1 MALNITGGG
10 TIVGKSPQ
18 ASGAITI
25 PDTVTIIASMAFF
38 SSKTITGVTLPVSVN
53 SIRTAA
59 FAGCIYLTSVTILG
73 PVSKIDDSTFFGCSK
88 LTSIMIPSSVTS
100 INKSAFG
107 ESGLTS
113 ITIPASVTSIGDYA
127 FTDCVKLERIE
138 FLGTTCN
145 VSSISF
151 AQSQGKVPIPLCIVP
166 SGWTGPNSFA
176 GVTRVIPRRS
186 APTNLIIET
195 KTPNSL
201 TFTFTAPADKNGFGG
216 IAGYEITNY
225 EYSTNG
231 GTTYT
236 AFNPPVTTSPITI
249 TDLTPDT
256 PYSVTL
262 RAVNFAGEGDAS
274 DTLSTRTMFSPGTI
288 TVTVQNPAGIT
299 LSTIEVPTGGL
310 LGDLAATLAEERAAA
325 AANGQTQDSVTEAA
339 TGNKLA
345 PSAQVSSDVTV
356 KLSFR
361 YIYSVVGGLLDSI
374 NGPPLT
380 NAVIPSTVTTIGA
393 NLFFGAYD
401 LETAV
406 LPSTLTTVGSNAFTN
421 CFSLKTLT
429 FPANSSLAT
438 IGPSAFISCTSLNE
452 IVFPEGVTTIGAEA
466 FTNCTGLQ
474 SVTFPA
480 SLTTIGD
487 AAFYYCPNLVSI
499 TFLGTGAGLT
509 VAANAFLSC
518 GTGVFKALNWSGS
531 QTVGVLVFR
540 ADRGRAMDQAT
551 DSFTVTDNINGTPT
565 TTTYTLAKAVSGQSN
580 NIPITGATGT
590 VSVDMTAASTTTA
603 GAPVTAVAMNVT
615 PRTDGGYTIEFTA
628 KNAAGDVVSEGLHIP
643 IRIPRSLGAPLTVSV
658 YHTNRTVAPVTVECL
673 GEAIASSSTATYYEF
688 VLTKNDFVSVVP
700 PTGLAASN
708 IKGTM
713 ATLSWTPSAIDQAA
727 VQAANHEYSFDDG
740 VTWAAFSP
748 EVTESPAT
756 LVGLTP
762 STLYS
767 VKIRAV
773 AADLVTTGAP
783 TTATS
788 FTTRQDDL
796 PCFPTGVRIL
806 TPAGYRTVETLRS
819 GDLVQTADGRSVAIT
834 KYETTVPAVSART
847 APYLIPAHTFGRNS
861 PPADLR
867 LSPLHA
873 FQIKK
878 GVWQIPRFANNSRAT
893 QYGIGEA
900 VTYYHLECPNF
911 LRDNLVAEG
920 CVVESFAGK
929 QIPAGITVYTPS
941 RRLDGYTRITS
952 IHKPTTKV

>member
-1 MALNITGGG
+1 MTLNITGG
-10 TIVGKSPQ
+10 TIVRSSPT
-18 ASGAITI
+18 ATGAITI
-25 PDTVTIIASMAFF
+25 PDTITTIAASAFRNN
-38 SSKTITGVTLPVSVN
+38 SNITSVTLPVSVSSIGN
-53 SIRTAA
+53 SA
-59 FAGCIYLTSVTILG
+59 FAGCSNLTSVTILG
-73 PVSKIDDSTFFGCSK
+73 PISKIGNGTFYGCSR
-88 LTSIMIPSSVTS
+88 LTSITIPSSVT
-100 INKSAFG
+100 IIETSAFG
-107 ESGLTS
+107 NSGLTS
-113 ITIPASVTSIGDYA
+113 ITIPASVDFISSYA
-127 FTDCVKLERIE
+127 FTDCITLTSIE
-138 FLGTTCN
+138 FLGTTTTALVN
-145 VSSISF
+145 SF
-151 AQSQGKVPIPLCIVP
+151 AQSQGNPSIPLCIVP
-166 SGWTGPNSFA
+166 SGWTGLSSLT

-186 APTNLIIET
+186 APTVLVLESSS
-195 KTPNSL
+195 PNSL
-201 TFTFTAPADKNGFGG
+201 TIAFNAPADKQGYGG
-216 IAGYEITNY
+216 VVGYEISNY

-231 GTTYT
+231 GSTYT
-236 AFNPPVTTSPITI
+236 AFNPPVITSPVTI
-249 TDLTPDT
+249 TDLSSNTQ
-256 PYSVTL
+256 YSVKL

-274 DTLSTRTMFSPGTI
+274 TLSASTLSSTGFV
-288 TVTVQNPAGIT
+288 TVTVQNSAGYT
-299 LSTIEVPTGGL
+299 LSEVQVPTGGVIPRQAVAAAPAAGL
-310 LGDLAATLAEERAAA
+310 TEGSLINAATS
-325 AANGQTQDSVTEAA
+325 QTLSSTTQVT
-339 TGNKLA
+339 
-345 PSAQVSSDVTV
+345 SDIIVRQEYV
-356 KLSFR
+356 DKFP
-361 YIYSVVGGLLDSI
+361 VVGGVLSSI
-374 NGPPLT
+374 NGPPPT
-380 NAVIPSTVTTIGA
+380 NATIPSTVTTIGS

-401 LETAV
+401 LESAV
-406 LPSTLTTVGSNAFTN
+406 LPSALATIGSNAFTN

-429 FPANSSLAT
+429 FPASSSLAT

-466 FTNCTGLQ
+466 FTNCTSLQ

-499 TFLGTGAGLT
+499 TFLGNGSGLT
-509 VAANAFLSC
+509 NVAANAFLSC
-518 GTGVFKALNWSGS
+518 GTGVFKALNWSGP

-565 TTTYTLAKAVSGQSN
+565 TTTYTLAKVGPGQSN
-580 NIPITGATGT
+580 DIPIGT
-590 VSVDMTAASTTTA
+590 SSDKVRVNMAAATTTA
-603 GAPVTAVAMNVT
+603 GTPVSAVAMNVQ
-615 PRTDGGYTIEFTA
+615 PIANGGFTIEFTA
-628 KNAAGDVVSEGLHIP
+628 KNAAGVVVSEGLHIP
-643 IRIPRSLGAPLTVSV
+643 IQIPRSLGAPLTVPV
-658 YHTNRTVAPVTVECL
+658 YHTNRTVTPVTVECL
-673 GEAIASSSTATYYEF
+673 GEATASSEAATYYDF
-688 VLTKNDFVSVVP
+688 VLTKNDYVSVVP

-708 IKGTM
+708 ILSTT

-748 EVTESPAT
+748 EVTESPAS

-773 AADLVTTGAP
+773 AADLVTTGAS
-783 TTATS
+783 TTAAS

-796 PCFPTGVRIL
+796 PCFPAGVRIL

-834 KYETTVPAVSART
+834 KYETTVPAVSARN
-847 APYLIPAHTFGRNS
+847 APYLIPAHTFGRNA

-878 GVWQIPRFANNSRAT
+878 GVWQIPRFANNSGIT

-929 QIPAGITVYTPS
+929 QMPAGITVYTPS
-941 RRLDGYTRITS
+941 RRLDGYTRIST
-952 IHKPTTKV
+952 IHKTNTKV